1 MRASSTSEDVK
12 PSPMEGLEEL
22 LVGEEDVG
30 LGAKKAWME
39 GFVICLD
46 VGIDIVVNRGL
57 QIRCCRTVCV
67 LCEHWKE
74 IPHY

>member
-1 MRASSTSEDVK
+1 
-12 PSPMEGLEEL
+12 MEGLGGL

-30 LGAKKAWME
+30 VGAWME

-57 QIRCCRTVCV
+57 QIRCCRDGCV
-67 LCEHWKE
+67 SCEHWKE
-74 IPHY
+74 IFHY